1 MPDAFKSMSVRH
13 FFLCLSY
20 VFSLLAYSPA
30 FAGNN
35 VIVEDFPQPNI
46 FDGNSGQPYSWEQ
59 LFTALD
65 SADVIILG
73 ETHDDAK
80 GHVVQ
85 REIIVEAVR
94 RWTGLTVSLEE
105 FDRSQQSVLNTYER
119 NAMTGAE
126 LKATRSFIDPAV
138 KQHWMEWNLPK
149 LEAAKEGGAPLLASN
164 APLKYSRL
172 VRNVGCDNLPEMED
186 HERALFECPE
196 AAEDPAYKARF
207 VKRMTAVAARNKN
220 AGMKPLQAEQT
231 DRMFRV
237 QRVWDATMAQSIVQA
252 RADGANKVLHIV
264 GGFHSDF
271 NGGLIQEL
279 RYRDP
284 DNQILVISLSTKSR
298 NQLANSDRGR
308 ADIVIYPSG

>member
-1 MPDAFKSMSVRH
+1 MPVRT
-13 FFLCLSY
+13 FSLPLSLLC
-20 VFSLLAYSPA
+20 FLLAYSPT
-30 FAGNN
+30 FADNN
-35 VIVEDFPQPNI
+35 TVVEDIPQPHI
-46 FDGNSGQPYSWEQ
+46 FDGNSGQSYSWEQ
-59 LFTALD
+59 LFSALD

-73 ETHDDAK
+73 ETHADAK

-85 REIIVEAVR
+85 REIIVEAAR
-94 RWTGLTVSLEE
+94 RWHGLTVSLEE
-105 FDRSQQSVLNTYER
+105 FDRSQQPILNTYER

-126 LKATRSFIDPAV
+126 LKATRSFVDPAV

-149 LEAAKEGGAPLLASN
+149 LKAAREGGASLLASN

-172 VRNVGCDNLPEMED
+172 VRNVGCDNLPEVEE
-186 HERALFECPE
+186 HERPLFECPK

-207 VKRMTAVAARNKN
+207 VKRMTSVAARNKN
-220 AGMKPLQAEQT
+220 AGMKPLQAKQT
-231 DRMFRV
+231 DRMFRA

-252 RADGANKVLHIV
+252 RADGADKVLHIV

-284 DNQILVISLSTKSR
+284 DSRILVICLATKSR
-298 NQLANSDRGR
+298 DQLADSDRGR
-308 ADIVIYPSG
+308 ADIIIYPRG